1 MAHTLDPSSRENRD
15 GVATSTTGLSRRGF
29 LAGIAGTAALTGL
42 GWTPAFAAAAGSP
55 QSTLPTPPNFPAA
68 TPLYQ
73 QAYANWS
80 DEIRLD
86 AVWTCAPKT
95 AAEVVAIV
103 NWAHTAGYKIR
114 PRGAMHGWT
123 PLTVVVGAPVTQV
136 VLLDTMQYLNTIS
149 VDPSGTPATVTAGPG
164 ATLLDILGA
173 MQNKGLGWV
182 SVPAP
187 GNITIAGALAVDAH
201 GAAIPAAGEQ
211 PITGTTYGSLSN
223 LVTALTAVVWDN
235 SAQRYALKTFT
246 RSNPQ
251 IKPLLTHLGRTFITS
266 VTMQAGANY
275 RLRCQSNTTID
286 VSELFAPAGST
297 GRTFDS
303 YLKASGRVETIW
315 FPFTTTPWLKV
326 WTPTP
331 KKPLFS
337 REVTGPYNYTFSD
350 NISEE
355 TSAFVCKTQLSDV
368 SATPFFGSS
377 QLQVV
382 SSGLVLTGSWD
393 IWGWSKDLQFY
404 IKPTTLRLT
413 EGGGAVITSR
423 ANVQR
428 VIHEFTTWYSGR
440 MSYYRQQNKF
450 PINGPVEIRCCGL
463 DQASEVKVPSAGSP
477 TISSMRPRP
486 DHPDWDTAIWLNVLC
501 IPNTPGMWAFYREM
515 EQWMTANFSGAYA
528 TFRPEWSKG
537 WAFTA
542 EGPYKDPDAIRTAIP
557 DRYRAGLPTGDNWDS
572 ALATYN
578 TLDPARIFSNTFMDQ
593 ILP

>member
-1 MAHTLDPSSRENRD
+1 MANTLDQSSPEIRD

-42 GWTPAFAAAAGSP
+42 GWTPAFAAAAGST

-73 QAYANWS
+73 QAYTNWS
-80 DEIRLD
+80 DEIKLD

-164 ATLLDILGA
+164 ASLLDILGA
-173 MQNKGLGWV
+173 MQDKGLGWV

-187 GNITIAGALAVDAH
+187 GN
-201 GAAIPAAGEQ
+201 
-211 PITGTTYGSLSN
+211 
-223 LVTALTAVVWDN
+223 
-235 SAQRYALKTFT
+235 
-246 RSNPQ
+246 
-251 IKPLLTHLGRTFITS
+251 ITS

-275 RLRCQSNTTID
+275 RLRCQSDTTID
-286 VSELFAPAGST
+286 VSELFSPAGST

-303 YLKASGRVETIW
+303 YLKSSGRVEAIW

-331 KKPLFS
+331 QKPLFS
-337 REVTGPYNYTFSD
+337 REVTGPYNYPFSD
-350 NISEE
+350 NVSEQ
-355 TSAFVCKTQLSDV
+355 TSAFVCQTQLSDV
-368 SATPFFGSS
+368 SATPFFGWS

-428 VIHEFTTWYSGR
+428 VLHEFTTWYSER

-463 DQASEVKVPSAGSP
+463 DQESDVNVPSAGSP

-515 EQWMTANFSGAYA
+515 EHWMTANFSGAYA

-542 EGPYKDPDAIRTAIP
+542 EGPYKDPDAISTAIP

-578 TLDPARIFSNTFMDQ
+578 TLDPARVFSNTFMDQ